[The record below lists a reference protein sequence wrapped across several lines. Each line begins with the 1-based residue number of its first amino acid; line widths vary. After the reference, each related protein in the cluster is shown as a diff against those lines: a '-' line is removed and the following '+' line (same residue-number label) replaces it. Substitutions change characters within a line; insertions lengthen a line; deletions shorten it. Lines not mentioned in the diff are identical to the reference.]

1 MKIYRAIGTVFSVL
15 LALIFTLEIF
25 GLALAHGAARAVNKQ
40 TISDIT
46 EAFLDNEELYGEMT
60 DQIATAVSASITEQ
74 LSAGL
79 PEEVPA
85 MEEEA
90 VAEVISE
97 ILNTEAFKNV
107 VSDVASDYIMDM
119 LENNGTPAEV
129 NIAEKVSDMFTEN
142 AETFDTILE
151 NTADKFELSY
161 DDIYD
166 AIASYTESFGVDA
179 PEHGVSYSELMASIV
194 ESNNEALNSLLN
206 QYLGAT
212 GLSTEDL
219 PMEDPDVDYAPVDAD
234 SQTEAE
240 AEISEMEALMHIV
253 SEVLAFLKS
262 PVFIAMIC
270 GSFLLFFG
278 ISALLT
284 WSIRR
289 PLLISGIMALGYGA
303 LLLGTSSLVFPTAL
317 VQEMLADS
325 FGTATEAAT
334 DIIMVAWNAMCENL
348 MLFGIL
354 ALVHGVLFIAL
365 FILWRVLARKK
376 AAAQIM

>member
-25 GLALAHGAARAVNKQ
+25 GLALAHGTARAVNKQ

-46 EAFLDNEELYGEMT
+46 EAFLDNEALYGEMT
-60 DQIATAVSASITEQ
+60 DQIATSVSASLTEQ
-74 LSAGL
+74 LSANL
-79 PEEVPA
+79 PAEVPA

-90 VAEVISE
+90 VAEVIDE
-97 ILNTEAFKNV
+97 ILNTEEFKNV
-107 VSDVASDYIMDM
+107 ISDVASDYIMNM
-119 LENNGTPAEV
+119 LESNETPAEIDV
-129 NIAEKVSDMFTEN
+129 AEKVSDMFTEN
-142 AETFDTILE
+142 TETFDTILE
-151 NTADKFELSY
+151 NTADKFDLSY
-161 DDIYD
+161 DDIYE
-166 AIASYTESFGVDA
+166 AISSYTEDFGVEV
-179 PEHGVSYSELMASIV
+179 PEHGASYSELMASIV

-206 QYLGAT
+206 QYLGAA

-219 PMEDPDVDYAPVDAD
+219 PMEDPDIDYAPVDAD

-240 AEISEMEALMHIV
+240 TEISEMEALMQII

-270 GSFLLFFG
+270 DSFLLFFG

-289 PLLISGIMALGYGA
+289 PLLISGIMAIGYGA
-303 LLLGTSSLVFPTAL
+303 LLLSTSSLVFPTAL